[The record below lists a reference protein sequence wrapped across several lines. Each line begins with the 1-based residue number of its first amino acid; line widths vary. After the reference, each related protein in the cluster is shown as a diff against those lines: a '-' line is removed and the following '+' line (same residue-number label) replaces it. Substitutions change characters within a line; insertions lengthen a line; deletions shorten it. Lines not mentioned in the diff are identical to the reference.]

1 MNDFQKIE
9 SVEKQISQYH
19 EMKFDNDN
27 EDYNYNKTLKNKLK
41 EVIINSKTNSVVIQK
56 ALLVLAKS
64 TGCTQDHEIAE
75 DIINYLLENKI
86 INNNQLDLFYD
97 NLGTNRWL

>member
-9 SVEKQISQYH
+9 IIEEQISQYY
-19 EMKFDNDN
+19 EMVFDDEG
-27 EDYNYNKTLKNKLK
+27 EDYNYNKQLKNKLK
-41 EVIINSKTNSVVIQK
+41 KIILNSKNDSIIIEK

-64 TGCTQDHEIAE
+64 TGCAEDQEIAE
-75 DIINYLLENKI
+75 EIINYLFENKI
-86 INNNQLDLFYD
+86 INSHQLGVFYD

>member
-19 EMKFDNDN
+19 EMKFDNAN

-41 EVIINSKTNSVVIQK
+41 EVIINSKKSIVIIEK

-64 TGCTQDHEIAE
+64 TGCAEDQEIAE

>member
-9 SVEKQISQYH
+9 SIEKHISQYY
-19 EMKFDNDN
+19 EMTFDNDN
-27 EDYNYNKTLKNKLK
+27 EDYNYNKMLKNKLK
-41 EVIINSKTNSVVIQK
+41 EIIVNSKNNIIIIEK

-64 TGCTQDHEIAE
+64 TGCAEDQEIAE
-75 DIINYLLENKI
+75 EIINYLFENKI

-97 NLGTNRWL
+97 NLGTNRWS

>member
-9 SVEKQISQYH
+9 SIEKQISQYY
-19 EMKFDNDN
+19 EMTFDNDK
-27 EDYNYNKTLKNKLK
+27 EDYNYNEMLKNKLRD
-41 EVIINSKTNSVVIQK
+41 VIANSKNNVTIVEK

-64 TGCTQDHEIAE
+64 TGCAEDQEIAE
-75 DIINYLLENKI
+75 RIINYLFENKI
-86 INNNQLDLFYD
+86 INDSQLDLFYN

>member
-9 SVEKQISQYH
+9 SIEEQISQYY
-19 EMKFDNDN
+19 EMIFDNAD
-27 EDYNYNKTLKNKLK
+27 EDYSYNKRLKNKLK
-41 EVIINSKTNSVVIQK
+41 EIIINSKNNIIIEK

-64 TGCTQDHEIAE
+64 TGCAEDQEIAE
-75 DIINYLLENKI
+75 DIINYLFENKI
-86 INNNQLDLFYD
+86 VNNNQLDLFYN